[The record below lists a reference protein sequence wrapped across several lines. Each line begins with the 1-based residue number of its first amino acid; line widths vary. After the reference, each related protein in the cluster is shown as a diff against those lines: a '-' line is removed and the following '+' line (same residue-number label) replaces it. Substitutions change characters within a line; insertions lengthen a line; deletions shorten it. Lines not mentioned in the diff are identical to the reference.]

1 MWSEHP
7 SIHTKIVCIWELL
20 LLLFG
25 GGTDSRPHSFG
36 GMSFGGVWIF
46 PSKTRPSR
54 ALILGMR
61 LLHTWQEA
69 IPINFGPAQSLLAGL
84 RIYSMDGWSEG
95 SRRSKQRK
103 KERKLYIHFNF
114 VGSEGTVKQKGE
126 LEQPHLF
133 LPFIK
138 VRRVLFSY
146 EWSCWGSSD
155 VVWCCMLSLEWLTDF
170 NYIGYIMLFLKHMFV
185 CSVRN
190 SNVCFDLI
198 SHLWWDTYIWAV
210 GGWYH
215 KNDIKVMNVQRKSM
229 WSF

>member
-25 GGTDSRPHSFG
+25 GGADSRPHSFG

-95 SRRSKQRK
+95 SRRSKERK

-114 VGSEGTVKQKGE
+114 VGNLARARSNKKENWSS
-126 LEQPHLF
+126 PISFF
-133 LPFIK
+133 LSSKWGGFSFLMNGH
-138 VRRVLFSY
+138 VEVLP
-146 EWSCWGSSD
+146 
-155 VVWCCMLSLEWLTDF
+155 M
-170 NYIGYIMLFLKHMFV
+170 
-185 CSVRN
+185 
-190 SNVCFDLI
+190 
-198 SHLWWDTYIWAV
+198 
-210 GGWYH
+210 
-215 KNDIKVMNVQRKSM
+215 
-229 WSF
+229 